1 MATLSDLKTRVQT
14 ELNRDDL
21 ADDLADSLTLS
32 IQQSIDY
39 YAPQRFWFNEKRTTS
54 TMTIGDECVDLPTG
68 LRFIDKVFLVVGNVR
83 YRMVERQMTE
93 IEALYTTPFVVSR
106 LTLRCLAPDQD
117 VADCQP
123 LATRLSGNTSA
134 TSRRWI
140 TTIPTRPTTGRR
152 RAMT

>member
-54 TMTIGDECVDLPTG
+54 TMTIGDEYVDLPTG

-83 YRMVERQMTE
+83 YRMVERQMTTNGRR
-93 IEALYTTPFVVSR
+93 IQRLNLGHLALNH
-106 LTLRCLAPDQD
+106 AIAH
-117 VADCQP
+117 VADDKKH
-123 LATRLSGNTSA
+123 LVDKT
-134 TSRRWI
+134 
-140 TTIPTRPTTGRR
+140 
-152 RAMT
+152 

>member
-54 TMTIGDECVDLPTG
+54 TMT
-68 LRFIDKVFLVVGNVR
+68 
-83 YRMVERQMTE
+83 YRQG
-93 IEALYTTPFVVSR
+93 VSR
-106 LTLRCLAPDQD
+106 RRQRA
-117 VADCQP
+117 
-123 LATRLSGNTSA
+123 LSHG
-134 TSRRWI
+134 
-140 TTIPTRPTTGRR
+140 
-152 RAMT
+152 